1 MLVEN
6 PVGCLVAELMPLL
19 VCVLYLVM
27 EKLGSAVACVTVQ
40 DDGRR
45 LVLTG
50 PCGCCRCEVG
60 PVELDGVLGLLDEL
74 REREEVRARC
84 PSGRRGVCP
93 TGRAAGVLLKLVLW
107 EMMPNRAATGMHA
120 ALR

>member
-1 MLVEN
+1 MVVLQ
-6 PVGCLVAELMPLL
+6 LL
-19 VCVLYLVM
+19 V
-27 EKLGSAVACVTVQ
+27 GQ
-40 DDGRR
+40 
-45 LVLTG
+45 
-50 PCGCCRCEVG
+50 
-60 PVELDGVLGLLDEL
+60 

-93 TGRAAGVLLKLVLW
+93 TGRAAGVLLLLVLWLVW